1 MNIRLASLNDL
12 EQILMIVRQAQKWL
26 EENNINQWQNGYPN
40 KETIEKDLDAGYC
53 HVAEADGK
61 IIATVS
67 LVVEPDINYSE
78 IFDGKWLTDNKYISI
93 HRIAVEES
101 CKNTGAAS
109 QIIDFAQKFAK
120 SKSCTSLRVDTHED
134 NIVMQKFLL
143 KNNFTYCGI
152 IYLQDKAKRLAYEKV
167 LTDD

>member
-1 MNIRLASLNDL
+1 
-12 EQILMIVRQAQKWL
+12 
-26 EENNINQWQNGYPN
+26 
-40 KETIEKDLDAGYC
+40 ETIEKDLDAGYC

-78 IFDGKWLTDNKYISI
+78 IFDGKWLAENKYISI

-109 QIIDFAQKFAK
+109 QIISLIVASFICKTKLKDSLTKKF
-120 SKSCTSLRVDTHED
+120 
-134 NIVMQKFLL
+134 
-143 KNNFTYCGI
+143 
-152 IYLQDKAKRLAYEKV
+152 
-167 LTDD
+167 

>member
-12 EQILMIVRQAQKWL
+12 EQILTIVRQAQKWL

-78 IFDGKWLTDNKYISI
+78 ILTEN
-93 HRIAVEES
+93 
-101 CKNTGAAS
+101 GL
-109 QIIDFAQKFAK
+109 QK
-120 SKSCTSLRVDTHED
+120 T
-134 NIVMQKFLL
+134 NIYRFTELLL
-143 KNNFTYCGI
+143 KNH
-152 IYLQDKAKRLAYEKV
+152 AKIPVPPLK
-167 LTDD
+167 